1 MTSRRL
7 ACAAAAACA
16 ASLLPVSAVESRVV
30 RPDDTVHLSGCLV
43 RMDNGNGYLL
53 TNGPNDVSEPAL
65 AEGERYVA
73 PGAAG
78 TDDATIFYWLDDD
91 DGLKVHV
98 GHRVQIKGERKG
110 DVKEGENRTGSQ
122 GQLDRADGEG
132 RRPDRA
138 CASLQSAGGGSRQD
152 RPQGPHPGEARRRRP
167 REDGAGGLPMTPLT
181 RPAATPPSTRV
192 HVRERLMDAAP
203 VLPIRGRG

>member
-7 ACAAAAACA
+7 SCAAAAACA
-16 ASLLPVSAVESRVV
+16 ASLLTVSAVESRVV

-110 DVKEGENRTGSQ
+110 DVKEGGIELDRKDNWTELTVKADGRTGRAHLSNPPVAAPDKTARK
-122 GQLDRADGEG
+122 GRILVKHVDVDNVKMVRAD
-132 RRPDRA
+132 
-138 CASLQSAGGGSRQD
+138 CQ
-152 RPQGPHPGEARRRRP
+152 
-167 REDGAGGLPMTPLT
+167 
-181 RPAATPPSTRV
+181 
-192 HVRERLMDAAP
+192 
-203 VLPIRGRG
+203 